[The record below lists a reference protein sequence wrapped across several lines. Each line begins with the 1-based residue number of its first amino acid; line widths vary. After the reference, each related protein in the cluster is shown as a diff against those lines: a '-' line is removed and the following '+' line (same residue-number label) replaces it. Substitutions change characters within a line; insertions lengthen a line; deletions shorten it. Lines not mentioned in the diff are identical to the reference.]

1 MMGEG
6 MVCTQLV
13 HLMVHN
19 APLKSMASFECS
31 VTAIIF

>member
-1 MMGEG
+1 MMGER

-19 APLKSMASFECS
+19 APLKSMASFDCS